1 MAALTS
7 NEFDIEL
14 AKNTT
19 AGMLNR
25 ASAAM
30 QALSDPSQK
39 TVPNAYGRGGVTV
52 PPQQGPATEGDGA
65 VIALTGTPKTRPEN
79 AAQPLPQPQPAS
91 QQSSAQAKETPIPVG
106 KYGWKGTSES
116 VNGNP
121 TIVLGTPGTDN
132 SGVGSW
138 QPGSARP
145 GSAVATLASNQRMA
159 PQTVVAGNAQQD
171 QIQSPLEIS
180 HENWKNMSINRTD
193 ASQVSPAEKA
203 LSLIDNAPISRKLT
217 PAQRDQVLAT
227 RAHNKAEIIAQL
239 GGNLEVQKARNQ
251 GSLDEQTLRG
261 ANTMAIAKLEAAD
274 RATGHALDAQKV
286 LGENAVNAARI
297 GTENINQQ
305 KGKMEAS
312 ALASAQL
319 ARDAYLK
326 NPTPEN
332 ELIYRGAIGK
342 FEKEAQYGTVG
353 KYDDQGMKIGEDLYN
368 KQSGDLKRPGNGK
381 AVAALPSDI
390 TKRKTG
396 EPYLSPA
403 GYMVVWDGKGLKPAQ

>member
-1 MAALTS
+1 MAATM
-7 NEFDIEL
+7 NEDAFNKKAMGYIGGHARNVVNSL
-14 AKNTT
+14 ARRPLEEVQPWF
-19 AGMLNR
+19 GE
-25 ASAAM
+25 
-30 QALSDPSQK
+30 
-39 TVPNAYGRGGVTV
+39 GGVLSEINNDAQATG
-52 PPQQGPATEGDGA
+52 QQQSTNGQDAA
-65 VIALTGTPKTRPEN
+65 VVALTGTPKIPAAN
-79 AAQPLPQPQPAS
+79 AAQPAL
-91 QQSSAQAKETPIPVG
+91 QQSSGQSRETPIPVG

-121 TIVLGTPGTDN
+121 TLVLGTPGSDN

-145 GSAVATLASNQRMA
+145 SNAVAALASNQRMVA
-159 PQTVVAGNAQQD
+159 PQTVAAGNAQPEP
-171 QIQSPLEIS
+171 IRSPLEIS
-180 HENWKNMSINRTD
+180 HENWKNMSINQE
-193 ASQVSPAEKA
+193 AKPMSPAERA

-217 PAQRDQVLAT
+217 PAERDQVLAT
-227 RAHNKAEIIAQL
+227 RAANKAEIIAQL
-239 GGNLEVQKARNQ
+239 GGNLEVQNARNQ
-251 GSLDEQTLRG
+251 GSLAEQTLRG

-305 KGKMEAS
+305 KGKMEVS

-342 FEKEAQYGTVG
+342 FEKEAQYGTLG

-368 KQSGDLKRPGNGK
+368 KQTGDLKRPGNGK
-381 AVAALPSDI
+381 SVAALPSDI
-390 TKRKTG
+390 TKRKVG
-396 EPYLSPA
+396 EPYMSPA
-403 GYMVVWDGKGLKPAQ
+403 GYMVTWDGKGLKPAQ